1 MTLKT
6 TKEQRDAL
14 LIKIDDP
21 DFTVYNSVV
30 RDLCHDADM
39 AEELEKELIAQDQ
52 NVVDLMNQV
61 AEMSKDNAELRG
73 RIKHYERAE
82 PEAWK
87 VLREEN
93 TDLRAKL
100 EAAYER
106 AAMVCEQVD
115 ADGEGPDCWDWHAKN
130 YAKAIRALKGREQ
143 T

>member
-6 TKEQRDAL
+6 TKEQRDL
-14 LIKIDDP
+14 LLSAP
-21 DFTVYNSVV
+21 FAPGLLSHAWLM
-30 RDLCHDADM
+30 DLCHDANL
-39 AEELEKELIAQDQ
+39 AGELEKELIAQDQ
-52 NVVDLMNQV
+52 NVIDLMNQV
-61 AEMSKDNAELRG
+61 AEMSKDNTCLKG